1 MIDPAEY
8 NSDILMS
15 QSDRQEALDDL
26 LFRAA
31 LETAGQEVFGSAA
44 LALVVSQGVSDPNRI
59 IQSGAA
65 GRTLLLGA
73 LTGLNATSRTYS
85 SAPRAPQ
92 ACLDISLDPNAL
104 LPHAASALPVFERLA
119 LWLIRA
125 GADPWIQDAQ
135 GQDALDLALTA
146 NARTTVRLLLSH
158 PNRPSQAALETRKT
172 SLSGRAT
179 PWMHAL
185 AYEGFVDL
193 FDDLAHAGWNPESL
207 DRNGWTPAAWVNRP
221 EVLERVLDH
230 HSDPGSV
237 QLSVDLNAAWARRAL
252 QKTHDNHFK
261 LAELTKVLSSR
272 TTLTSE
278 GKEALRLQKIV
289 EEWIAATPSKQS
301 YSVPGVKWT
310 CDAAKDENV
319 EAIDLMTKYFDRRFQ
334 TKSRTA
340 KGSWSPLGAAL
351 WALRRGE
358 SDSNAA
364 AGKFSPVLVQVLS
377 AQPEQARLAWLNE
390 EITPRLTN
398 RGLALWSLAD
408 RCSPEATQFLSQGLS
423 SDHADQERMK
433 ATTNATVVM
442 ANNSSERTWRVVLAD
457 KWLRSAQSENMFSG
471 TLPNWVWPHLRALSR
486 KKLLTLAKSDYQR
499 LVQRAAH
506 ALDERDPAP
515 EVLSAVPALL
525 AFTAPSLSDVTNN
538 WSNESAEFVA
548 QLRLRLWKSLNG
560 LIADHPELSAQIP
573 SKAYPFT
580 DLASDIEKG
589 KSEFPSSQA
598 WKSWLDRSRLMGVS
612 TKASDTSSSRPRPK
626 M

>member
-8 NSDILMS
+8 NSDILMT
-15 QSDRQEALDDL
+15 QADRQEALDDL

-44 LALVVSQGVSDPNRI
+44 LALVVSQGVSDPNRV
-59 IQSGAA
+59 IQSGGS

-73 LTGLNATSRTYS
+73 LAGLIATTRTFS
-85 SAPRAPQ
+85 SAPPAPRER
-92 ACLDISLDPNAL
+92 LDVSLDPTSL
-104 LPHAASALPVFERLA
+104 LPHAVSTLPVFERLA
-119 LWLIRA
+119 IWFVRA

-135 GQDALDLALTA
+135 GQDALDLALSA
-146 NARTTVRLLLSH
+146 NARTLVGMLLAH

-172 SLSGRAT
+172 SLTGRAT

-185 AYEGFVDL
+185 AYQGYVDL
-193 FDDLAHAGWNPESL
+193 FDDLTEAGWNPESL
-207 DRNGWTPAAWVNRP
+207 DRNGWPPAAWVNRP
-221 EVLERVLDH
+221 EVLERVLDR
-230 HSDPGSV
+230 HSDPGNV

-252 QKTHDNHFK
+252 QKTHENAFK
-261 LAELTKVLSSR
+261 PAELVGVLSSR

-278 GKEALRLQKIV
+278 DKAALRLQKVV

-310 CDAAKDENV
+310 YGSAKDENA

-390 EITPRLTN
+390 EITPGLTN

-408 RCSPEATQFLSQGLS
+408 RCSPEATQLLSQGLS

-433 ATTNATVVM
+433 ATTSAVVAM

-457 KWLRSAQSENMFSG
+457 KWLRSAQYENMFSG

-560 LIADHPELSAQIP
+560 LITDHPELSAQIP

>member
-8 NSDILMS
+8 NSDILMP
-15 QSDRQEALDDL
+15 QSDRQEALDSL

-44 LALVVSQGVSDPNRI
+44 LALVVSQGVSDPNRV
-59 IQSGAA
+59 IQSGGS

-73 LTGLNATSRTYS
+73 LAGLIATTRTFS
-85 SAPRAPQ
+85 SAPPAPRER
-92 ACLDISLDPNAL
+92 LDVSLDPKAL
-104 LPHAASALPVFERLA
+104 LPHAVSTLPVFERLA
-119 LWLIRA
+119 IWFVRA

-135 GQDALDLALTA
+135 GQDALDLALSA
-146 NARTTVRLLLSH
+146 NARTLVGMLLAH

-172 SLSGRAT
+172 SLTGRAT

-185 AYEGFVDL
+185 AYQGYVDL
-193 FDDLAHAGWNPESL
+193 FDDLTEAGWNPESL

-221 EVLERVLDH
+221 EVLERVLDR
-230 HSDPGSV
+230 HSDPGNV

-261 LAELTKVLSSR
+261 PPELTKVLSSR

-278 GKEALRLQKIV
+278 DKEALRLQKIV

-310 CDAAKDENV
+310 YGAASDENA
-319 EAIDLMTKYFDRRFQ
+319 EAINLMTKYFDRRFQ

-358 SDSNAA
+358 SDANAA

-377 AQPEQARLAWLNE
+377 AQPEPARQAWLNE
-390 EITPRLTN
+390 EITPGLTN

-408 RCSPEATQFLSQGLS
+408 RCSPEAKELLSQGLS

-433 ATTNATVVM
+433 ATTSGVVAM
-442 ANNSSERTWRVVLAD
+442 ASNSSEHTWRAVLAD

-471 TLPNWVWPHLRALSR
+471 TLPNWIWPHIQKISG
-486 KKLLTLAKSDYQR
+486 KQLLTLAKSDYQR
-499 LVQRAAH
+499 LTHAVAR
-506 ALDERDPAP
+506 ALDERDPSP

-525 AFTAPSLSDVTNN
+525 SFTAPSLADVTNS

-560 LIADHPELSAQIP
+560 LITDHPELSAHIP

-589 KSEFPSSQA
+589 KSEFPSSQT
-598 WKSWLDRSRLMGVS
+598 WKTWLDRSRLMGVS
-612 TKASDTSSSRPRPK
+612 AQASDTAASRPKPK